1 MENNENLVLEGTENV
16 EGTTTE
22 ETVVQTEESV
32 KTYTDKEVDEI
43 VGKKLARQEAKIRK
57 EYNRKYGPLESVL
70 KAGTGAE
77 SVEEMTD
84 KFKQFYRAKGID
96 IPTEPTYSKNDLETL
111 ARVDADEIIKSG
123 IDEVIEEADRLADLG
138 AENMTARE
146 KALFVKLTDH
156 IKNTETSRELS
167 KIGVTEDV
175 YNSNEFKSFA
185 SKFEGSKT
193 PITEIYEIY
202 NKTQPKKEIKTMGS
216 IKHTAAENGVK
227 DFYSREEALKFTK
240 ADFDKNPAL
249 FEAVQKS
256 MRQW

>member
-1 MENNENLVLEGTENV
+1 MENNENLVLDGTENV

-22 ETVVQTEESV
+22 ETVEQVEEPV
-32 KTYTDKEVDEI
+32 KTYTDKEVNEI

-57 EYNRKYGPLESVL
+57 EYNRKYGSLESVL

-84 KFKQFYRAKGID
+84 KFTKFYRAKGVD
-96 IPTEPTYSKNDLETL
+96 IPTEPTYSSRDMDIL
-111 ARVDADEIIKSG
+111 AKAEADEIISSG
-123 IDEVIEEADRLADLG
+123 FAEVVEEADRLTEIG

-216 IKHTAAENGVK
+216 IKHTAADNGVK
-227 DFYSREEALKFTK
+227 DFYSRDEALKFTK